1 MSEAAKAGLLL
12 AALAL
17 VVAFVG
23 WSALMD
29 WLDRRRARAEAARP
43 IILPRGRSSNY
54 TGPAAESVRP
64 NMSSELKTL
73 DITCEEWREYE
84 FGPADFRTTYRI
96 TAPVSF
102 AFRDGGTTHRVVD
115 STGVVHC
122 VPIPGREGCVLRWKS
137 KDTMKP
143 VAH

>member
-1 MSEAAKAGLLL
+1 MSEAAKAACLLGGLFVL
-12 AALAL
+12 
-17 VVAFVG
+17 FVG

-29 WLDRRRARAEAARP
+29 WLDRRRAAKEAARP
-43 IILPRGRSSNY
+43 IVLPRGRAS
-54 TGPAAESVRP
+54 AARPTSVP
-64 NMSSELKTL
+64 MSSELKTL

-96 TAPVSF
+96 NAPVSF
-102 AFRDGGTTHRVVD
+102 SFREGGTTHRVVD
-115 STGVVHC
+115 GVGIVHC

-137 KDTMKP
+137 KDAAKP